1 MNMKIGLDLMNSNST
16 EVEYQDIIIQEPELL
31 LASLTQDQIAI
42 LKNPRYLNLIKV
54 IQKGPLTLAEMA
66 EEYAALAK
74 DDEAKSESTVY
85 RLLTDLK
92 HNDLV
97 QEAGKRLIE
106 GKPLSQTLYSLTT
119 KYIILDE
126 QEIDWEGSDGQRIF
140 QEIVKILTILYPDKS
155 IDKEA
160 LLKWQ
165 LRFQRQV
172 DEEKQKLI
180 SSKSP
185 EIYELLSVWAP
196 ASINDTFEALG
207 WLSVLLKN
215 PDAHEDYLKCFMDAK
230 DVDEASFTSKVDTTK
245 ISTTGAYRD
254 VIRRYPFIKYLLEPD
269 DPRSGLIEKPA
280 YRPLFHILY
289 DKPMTIKELVEKYNQ
304 VSTVSRTHS
313 TISRYVK
320 TLKEANLVIEMG
332 IRVTQGKKA
341 TQKLYG
347 PIARMIGLEKERHSW
362 DDEKCE
368 KCDWLLDTLIQLF
381 LFLYPDLPKANK
393 ECLRQFHVATYKNVD
408 YAFATLDAPE
418 NDNVRKLLHSYSGQD
433 FYVII
438 TSFLDHY
445 IFLKTPN
452 LHNRLRQ
459 CFSP

>member
-1 MNMKIGLDLMNSNST
+1 MKIGLNLMNSNST
-16 EVEYQDIIIQEPELL
+16 EVKYQDIIIQEPELIQI
-31 LASLTQDQIAI
+31 SFTQDQIAI

-66 EEYAALAK
+66 EAYAALAK

-97 QEAGKRLIE
+97 QEAGKRLID

-140 QEIVKILTILYPDKS
+140 REIVKILTTLYPDKS
-155 IDKEA
+155 IDEEA

-165 LRFQRQV
+165 LRFQRHV
-172 DEEKQKLI
+172 DKEKQKLI
-180 SSKSP
+180 NSNSP
-185 EIYELLSVWAP
+185 EIFELLSVWAP

-207 WLSVLLKN
+207 WLSVILREPEAQK
-215 PDAHEDYLKCFMDAK
+215 DYLKCFK
-230 DVDEASFTSKVDTTK
+230 DTIGVDEASFTNKMDTTK

-254 VIRRYPFIKYLLEPD
+254 VIQQYPFIKYVLEPD
-269 DPRSGLIEKPA
+269 DPRCNLIEKPA

-289 DKPMTIKELVEKYNQ
+289 DKPMTIKELIERYNQ
-304 VSTVSRTHS
+304 VSSVSRTHS

-347 PIARMIGLEKERHSW
+347 PIARMISREKECHSW
-362 DDEKCE
+362 DDE

-393 ECLRQFHVATYKNVD
+393 ECLRQFHVETYKNID
-408 YAFATLDAPE
+408 LAFVKLDAPE

-459 CFSP
+459 CFYP